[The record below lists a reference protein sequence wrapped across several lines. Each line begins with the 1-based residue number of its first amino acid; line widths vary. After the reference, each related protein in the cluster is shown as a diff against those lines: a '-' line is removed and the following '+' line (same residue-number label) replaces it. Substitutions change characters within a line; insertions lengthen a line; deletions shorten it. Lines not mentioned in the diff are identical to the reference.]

1 VGIIRDRCS
10 STLGG
15 GLARKL
21 YRKEHNM
28 VFMYLSSLINY
39 FDGIIILFSVG
50 ITNIYFAYRLGTHD

>member
-1 VGIIRDRCS
+1 
-10 STLGG
+10 
-15 GLARKL
+15 
-21 YRKEHNM
+21 